1 MFLQDLAVVTIVA
14 ALASLFFQ
22 KLKFPLVFGLLAA
35 GVIIGPNTPPFGFIQ
50 DEANLQTLADLGVV
64 LILFGLGLEFDLR
77 SIRRVGL
84 AAAAVM
90 VVEVVLMLWFGFEIG
105 LLLGWSRLDAI
116 FLGAMMSISSTAII
130 VSVLRELGRL
140 DEESTRVIFAVLVLE
155 DVAAILILVLLG
167 GYAATG
173 SLPVQEAA
181 LVGGRMLLFIVGG
194 LAIGLVALPRF
205 FDVVAK
211 RFRPE
216 VSVLCIVGLALGG
229 AFLSEI
235 AGFHAG
241 LGAFLAG
248 AVISEAKQKHT
259 IEERFRPVHDLFAA
273 VFFVSIGTLVDFAVL
288 GQYWRPVALVTL
300 VIVVGKFLGGSIAT
314 FFAGYS
320 PKTSIEVGASLAQIG
335 EFSFVI
341 AAVGIAT
348 GTMSE
353 FLFPVIVASA
363 ALSSFASPMLIRY
376 GPRFSAPL
384 SAFVP
389 APVRTYAAVYTNWM
403 KEVRS
408 HDPAK
413 TGPSATARRR
423 AILSGILALVVLG
436 SGLAGQRTGQL
447 LLSTYLGTSVAGLA
461 YWGVLLVVL
470 LPLGFEF
477 AREIWRWTDAA
488 QNAKGLHGP
497 PLGVRLIVRT
507 SLYLLGLL
515 VVGLPALVAASQFVR
530 GPTVFVVWLAVVGLV
545 LLLLWR
551 AIRTLHGRLHENVE
565 AILRDEKAD
574 LPVPEIVQAVVA
586 RGLHGP
592 LGTETIAIGA
602 RAWAGGKT
610 LAEIGLRTHTGASIV
625 LINRGDTQLPPGPAL
640 ALMPGDLV
648 VALGSHDEV
657 EAAREMLNRPMPA
670 GGPPRMQPG
679 QLFVAETSPI
689 ANRTLAESGLRTRF
703 GLQVV
708 AVQRGPSVIAN
719 PAPNEPLLPGDVL
732 TVLGTSKAVL
742 DATEFLRDP
751 VPPESGKN
759 SSNPSG

>member
-1 MFLQDLAVVTIVA
+1 MATSAVFLQDLAVVTIVA

-35 GVIIGPNTPPFGFIQ
+35 GVFIGPNTPPFGFVQ

-90 VVEVVLMLWFGFEIG
+90 TVEVVLMLWFGFEIG

-140 DEESTRVIFAVLVLE
+140 DEESTRVVFAVLVLE

-173 SLPVQEAA
+173 ALPLEEAA
-181 LVGGRMLLFIVGG
+181 LVGGRMVLFVVGG
-194 LAIGLVALPRF
+194 LALGLLALPRF
-205 FDVVAK
+205 LDVVAK

-216 VSVLCIVGLALGG
+216 VTVLTIVGLALGG
-229 AFLSEI
+229 AFLSSL

-248 AVISEAKQKHT
+248 AVASEAKQRHM

-273 VFFVSIGTLVDFAVL
+273 VFFVSIGTLVDFAIL
-288 GQYWRPVALVTL
+288 AQYWQPVVLVTL
-300 VIVVGKFLGGSIAT
+300 VIVVGKFVGGSLAT
-314 FFAGYS
+314 FFAGYT
-320 PKTSIEVGASLAQIG
+320 PRTSIEVGASLAQIG

-353 FLFPVIVASA
+353 FLFPLIVATA
-363 ALSSFASPMLIRY
+363 ALTSFASPMLIRF
-376 GPRFSAPL
+376 GPALATPL
-384 SAFVP
+384 GILVP
-389 APVRTYAAVYTNWM
+389 GPIRTYAAVYTNWM
-403 KEVRS
+403 GRVRAQA
-408 HDPAK
+408 PTK
-413 TGPSATARRR
+413 TGPAATARRR
-423 AILSGILALVVLG
+423 ALLSGVLALVVLA
-436 SGLAGQRTGQL
+436 SGLAGQAAGQR
-447 LLSTYLGTSVAGLA
+447 LLSDFLVPSVAGLT
-461 YWGVLLVVL
+461 YWGILIVVL

-488 QNAKGLHGP
+488 QAARGGGGP

-530 GPTVFVVWLAVVGLV
+530 GPVVLLVWLGAVALV
-545 LLLLWR
+545 LAVLWR
-551 AIRTLHGRLHENVE
+551 GIRRLHQRLRQNVE
-565 AILRDEKAD
+565 AILRDENVNV
-574 LPVPEIVQAVVA
+574 PVPEVVQAVVA
-586 RGLHGP
+586 RGLQGP
-592 LGTETIAIGA
+592 LGTETISIGTRSWSA
-602 RAWAGGKT
+602 GKT
-610 LAEIGLRTHTGASIV
+610 LAELGLRTHTGASILLV
-625 LINRGDTQLPPGPAL
+625 NRGENQLPPGPAL
-640 ALMPGDLV
+640 ALMPGDEV
-648 VALGSHDEV
+648 VALGAKGEI
-657 EAAREMLNRPMPA
+657 EAAKQLLTKPSPQK
-670 GGPPRMQPG
+670 GPPRMQPG
-679 QLFVAETSPI
+679 QLFISEESPI
-689 ANRTLAESGLRTRF
+689 ANRSLAESGLRSRF
-703 GLQVV
+703 ELQVV
-708 AVQRGPSVIAN
+708 AVQRGDAVIAN
-719 PAPNEPLLPGDVL
+719 PPPTELLRGGDVL
-732 TVLGTSKAVL
+732 TVLGTSHAVL
-742 DATEFLRDP
+742 KANEFL
-751 VPPESGKN
+751 SGVQE
-759 SSNPSG
+759 P